1 MEKCSERVES
11 HYKSRLED
19 IKMLYSVANGNSPET
34 EEVSS
39 NSFWEY
45 NLCLDFDCNL
55 GCFRYL
61 ISTGGPSEEI
71 RFYAVQTSKG
81 WKLHSA
87 EFWLMDWF
95 DGAKVNVEKPSDE
108 YALLEE
114 IFWCYDDIGSLNSVY
129 KEAIANEMM
138 STDIQ

>member
-19 IKMLYSVANGNSPET
+19 IKMLYSVANGNIPET

-71 RFYAVQTSKG
+71 RFYAVSGFLILQALILHRDPGNEVVPLLSITS
-81 WKLHSA
+81 LH
-87 EFWLMDWF
+87 
-95 DGAKVNVEKPSDE
+95 
-108 YALLEE
+108 ALLSLERKE
-114 IFWCYDDIGSLNSVY
+114 LYSYFYIKPAINSLLIIIGNS
-129 KEAIANEMM
+129 
-138 STDIQ
+138 